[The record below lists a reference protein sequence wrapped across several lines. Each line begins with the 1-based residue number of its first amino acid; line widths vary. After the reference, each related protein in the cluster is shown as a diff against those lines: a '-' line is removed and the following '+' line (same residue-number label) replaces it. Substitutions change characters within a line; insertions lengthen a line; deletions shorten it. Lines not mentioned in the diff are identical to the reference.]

1 MRPESFKYFESVGER
16 CLLDLAEQRE
26 AGTKVVGVYCLFAP
40 TELIR
45 AAGAIPVSLC
55 GKKEAPIP
63 HAEKV
68 LPVNLC
74 PLIKSSYGYA
84 MTDTCPYFSASD
96 LLVGE
101 TTCDGKKKMFE
112 FLGRIKPLF
121 LMHLPHTSEGDGAL
135 RYWLSEILALRDF
148 LETHTGIKVE
158 PKELR
163 KQITIHNRI
172 RKLVRRISDA
182 NAGRNVLLS
191 GLDMMTVM
199 ETKSFSVDLDDYLL
213 KLEQFA
219 GQLDS
224 MATQEVTSTWSNAPR
239 ILLTGCP
246 AGKGSEKVLRLIEE
260 CGGIVVCQENC
271 TGVKGLDL
279 LVDESQ
285 PDPFLALAQRYLRI
299 PCSCITPNS
308 GRLALLR
315 NLIEEYRIDGVV
327 DLTWQCCHTY
337 NIESRL
343 VGDMVEAN
351 YNLPFLHLETDYSN
365 SDIEQLRTRI
375 EAFLEMADWHC
386 RTEDRPAAR
395 SCGS

>member
-1 MRPESFKYFESVGER
+1 MRPDSYKYFESVNER
-16 CLLDLAEQRE
+16 CLLDLAEQKEMGR
-26 AGTKVVGVYCLFAP
+26 KVVGVYCLFAP

-68 LPVNLC
+68 LPANLC

-84 MTDTCPYFSASD
+84 MTDTCPYFAASD

-121 LMHLPHTSEGDGAL
+121 LMHLPHTSEGNGAL
-135 RYWLSEILALRDF
+135 QYWLSEILELRDF
-148 LETHTGIKVE
+148 LEAHTGIRVDNE
-158 PKELR
+158 ELR
-163 KQITIHNRI
+163 KQIDVHNRI
-172 RKLVRRISDA
+172 RKVIRRISDV
-182 NAGRNVLLS
+182 NAGRRVLLS

-199 ETKSFSVDLDDYLL
+199 ETKSFSVDLDSYLL
-213 KLEQFA
+213 KLEEFA
-219 GQLDS
+219 AELDS
-224 MATQEVTSTWSNAPR
+224 MAGREVASVRADSPR

-260 CGGIVVCQENC
+260 CGGTVVCQENC

-299 PCSCITPNS
+299 PCSCITPNNR
-308 GRLALLR
+308 RLGLLSS
-315 NLIEEYRIDGVV
+315 LIEDYRIDGVV
-327 DLTWQCCHTY
+327 DLIWQCCHTY

-343 VGDMVEAN
+343 VADMVETDH
-351 YNLPFLHLETDYSN
+351 NLPFLHLETDYSN
-365 SDIEQLRTRI
+365 SDTEQLRTRI
-375 EAFLEMADWHC
+375 EAFLEMAAWHC
-386 RTEDRPAAR
+386 RSDNPSEAR
-395 SCGS
+395 SCS